1 MEDYYFGFIYITTDL
16 ENGKRYIGK
25 CQISN
30 YDNDWKTYLGSGTE
44 LLEAIKLKGKE
55 NFHREIVYLAKSDE
69 ELKKMED
76 TFIRNHNAVKSND
89 YYNRFYGGFGGR
101 CGVYNEERNR
111 KISETRKKQNICWN
125 RGKTG
130 IYSKETL
137 EKIADGAIKHY
148 VKVHEPNGNIG
159 YVKGVTEAMQKYGL
173 TYNLFYIMLRQNKP
187 YKLSIGNRSKIAPN
201 FVGYRLEKIT
211 KEQYL
216 EETSTT
222 SR

>member
-16 ENGKRYIGK
+16 DNGKRYIGK

-30 YDNDWKTYLGSGTE
+30 YDNSWKTYLGSGTE

-55 NFHREIVYLAKSDE
+55 NFHREIVYLAKNDE
-69 ELKKMED
+69 ELKKMEEI
-76 TFIRNHNAVKSND
+76 FIRNHNAVKSDD

-101 CGVYNEERNR
+101 CGEYNEER
-111 KISETRKKQNICWN
+111 
-125 RGKTG
+125 
-130 IYSKETL
+130 L

>member
-16 ENGKRYIGK
+16 DNGKRYIGK

-76 TFIRNHNAVKSND
+76 TFIRNHNAVKSDD

-130 IYSKETL
+130 IYSKETINQMT
-137 EKIADGAIKHY
+137 EGAIKHY
-148 VKVHEPNGNIG
+148 VKVYEPNGNIG

-173 TYNLFYIMLRQNKP
+173 TYNLFYIMLKQNKP
-187 YKLSIGNRSKIAPN
+187 YKLPINNRSKVAPN